1 MHQDLLSN
9 KNKVNIRSQK
19 GYTLL
24 EVAISI
30 LFFAIITMG
39 LSLPLNSSINL
50 TVDNRNINAAN
61 NLARSYL
68 NDLQAKWVIQS
79 NFDAGEL
86 IEATDIYTNNGKY
99 NVTIDS
105 ENISSDVNGIVIVRR
120 VNIKY
125 QDSKDNPLTDIYYD
139 YNRPGSV

>member
-1 MHQDLLSN
+1 MRQDLLSY
-9 KNKVNIRSQK
+9 KNKLNNRSQK

-39 LSLPLNSSINL
+39 LSLPLNSSVNL

-68 NDLQAKWVIQS
+68 NDLKAKWIIQS

-86 IEATDIYTNNGKY
+86 IETTDMYTNNGKY
-99 NVTIDS
+99 NVIIDS
-105 ENISSDVNGIVIVRR
+105 ENISFDNNGAVVIKR

-139 YNRPGSV
+139 YNRPGSI